1 MVNFTHGIRKYLP
14 NDPYYYE
21 VDNIPIEQ
29 LQNNTVHNLDRIIA
43 LEGIVFSW
51 ATQPWVQVW
60 LDAYFSE
67 IDHNHNLQ
75 ELSNVSEVFPVEAQM
90 LAYDT
95 GTLDWIPS
103 SLIIPNESLPIK
115 DTFIFEETKFTD
127 WQRLFGGGNSN
138 SEWGPGQQR
147 KFVLENIPPGD
158 RIHTAFAYFRF
169 TNIRAG
175 ENGFPRMYVVGD
187 NAASNWA
194 YEEVWP
200 RVSLP
205 AGGGYKFLCLHKDTG
220 DDFISNSYE
229 CMLPIRY
236 DSATDEV
243 WLRIME
249 RHAGQD
255 NYLVFEN
262 YGELQF
268 TGQYVTKKKKEVVI
282 G

>member
-103 SLIIPNESLPIK
+103 SLIIPNESPPIK
-115 DTFIFEETKFTD
+115 DTFIFEETKFTESSV
-127 WQRLFGGGNSN
+127 LKGGGNSDTVWDRGAQ
-138 SEWGPGQQR
+138 EI
-147 KFVLENIPPGD
+147 FVLDSIPPGD
-158 RIHTAFAYFRF
+158 RLHTAFAYFRF
-169 TNIRAG
+169 TSIRAG
-175 ENGFPRMYVVGD
+175 EDDYPHMYVVGG
-187 NAASNWA
+187 NAASNWT

-200 RVSLP
+200 RVSLTVE
-205 AGGGYKFLCLHKDTG
+205 GGYKFLCLYKNTG
-220 DDFISNSYE
+220 DNFVSDNYE

-236 DSATDEV
+236 TPETNKV
-243 WLRIME
+243 WIHIME
-249 RHAGQD
+249 RNQG
-255 NYLVFEN
+255 YLVFEN

-268 TGQYVTKKKKEVVI
+268 TGQYVTKEKKEVVI